1 MEDMCDDA
9 LAESSQDQPQNKSQ
23 FESDIQLLEK
33 LFKKVQVNYNVD
45 KVKLFKKLIDSNQVK
60 LDSKQQSE
68 TPSRA
73 SKNILQVRNSNKT
86 GGGQGVST
94 SKHEDMSIDH

>member
-9 LAESSQDQPQNKSQ
+9 LAESSQDNQPGGQKGSQ

-60 LDSKQQSE
+60 LDSK
-68 TPSRA
+68 
-73 SKNILQVRNSNKT
+73 
-86 GGGQGVST
+86 
-94 SKHEDMSIDH
+94 